1 MILLFTKKA
10 FFDSWDNLLSLIF
23 YNLLYLIV
31 LALLWVAFEVFTTF
45 KALGLF
51 LLLFF
56 LVLNAFYLSS
66 LSSQTKTYV
75 YYETTQFSSIFKN
88 LFKKWQHSLLYAAI
102 QVVLLSL
109 LLIVVPF
116 YFSFHSLLFYTIAL
130 ALLWVALIVV
140 FALMYYFPLAVT
152 MHEDKPFKTLK
163 KAFLL
168 VVDNIGFTLY
178 LALHT
183 IGNLILTIFFV
194 TLIPGA
200 ASIQL
205 SHHVALK
212 FLLHKYDYL
221 EESEEAN
228 KKELPWDELL
238 FEEDEKLGKRTFKG
252 TIFPWRD

>member
-1 MILLFTKKA
+1 MIFLFTKKA

-31 LALLWVAFEVFTTF
+31 LALLWLSFEVFTTF
-45 KALGLF
+45 KLLGLL
-51 LLLFF
+51 LLLFAF
-56 LVLNAFYLSS
+56 VLNAFYLSS
-66 LSSQTKTYV
+66 LSFQTKTYV
-75 YYETTQFSSIFKN
+75 YYEATQFSAIFKN
-88 LFKKWQHSLLYAAI
+88 LFKKWQHSLLYATI
-102 QVVLLSL
+102 QVALLSL
-109 LLIVVPF
+109 VIIVVPF
-116 YFSFHSLLFYTIAL
+116 YFSFNSLLFYTIAL

-140 FALMYYFPLAVT
+140 FALMYYYPLAII
-152 MHEDKPFKTLK
+152 MQEDKPFKTLK
-163 KAFLL
+163 KSLLL

-183 IGNLILTIFFV
+183 VGNFILTIFFV

-200 ASIQL
+200 SSIQL

-212 FLLHKYDYL
+212 FLLYKYDYL
-221 EESEEAN
+221 EENEKAN

-238 FEEDEKLGKRTFKG
+238 FEEDEKLGKRTLKG